1 MTDDDRTR
9 TVTTAP
15 HPAPGHPPRR
25 RPWWV
30 RRWPTALAVLMSAL
44 TAGGGTVDA
53 LAPPL
58 VLLPTAYVVVAA
70 LGRPRATWP
79 VVVLGTV
86 GFVLVGVLGA
96 VDPRTVV
103 LVAAT
108 AVLGAGLVR
117 HRHPAGRRTML
128 VQGAGLLVFGAVAV
142 LVTTLPPEIGV
153 WPLAAAWFAHGVWDL
168 VHLRRRTVVSP
179 TFAEWCAVVDVLVAV
194 QLVLFAAC
202 SAP

>member
-1 MTDDDRTR
+1 MTSDVHAPVPTTTTR
-9 TVTTAP
+9 GTT
-15 HPAPGHPPRR
+15 
-25 RPWWV
+25 PWWV
-30 RRWPTALAVLMSAL
+30 RRWPTALAIVMSAL
-44 TAGGGTVDA
+44 TAGDVAVDG
-53 LAPPL
+53 LASPL

-70 LGRPRATWP
+70 LDRPRATWP
-79 VVVLGTV
+79 VVVVGTLA
-86 GFVLVGVLGA
+86 FVLLGVWDA

-108 AVLGAGLVR
+108 VALGAGLLR

-142 LVTTLPPEIGV
+142 LVTTLPPQVAV
-153 WPLAAAWFAHGVWDL
+153 WPLAAAWFAHGMWDL
-168 VHLRRRTVVSP
+168 VHLWRRTVVSP